1 MHWKNDLKRSFT
13 IAWPVIIGQLSYIA
27 LGVIDSMMVGRL
39 GATPLAAAAL
49 SNSYFALPLTFC
61 FGLAAGIAPLAAK
74 FYAQRDQDQ
83 LSALHRNGLWAT
95 LGSSII
101 AAILMYVFI
110 FILPYLGQP
119 VDVVSTSEPYIILL
133 AASLIPQTL
142 FLSYKNF
149 TEGLEWMKPA
159 LYVSVISVPINAI
172 LNYLF
177 IFGPWVFPEW
187 GLTGAGIATLITRV
201 FMLLAIHQLM
211 SWSKLRSYID
221 FRLKANID
229 TIKKIL
235 NIGVPAG
242 IQYVF
247 ETGAFAI
254 AALFMGMLGTIELAA
269 HQIAINL
276 ASIPFMVCIGL
287 SAAGAIRMGNAYG
300 NQNWPLI
307 RQSGQNLLLITLLFM
322 ACSALVI
329 TLTKS
334 FLPTLYINDNQ
345 VINYAAQMLII
356 AALFQLSDGIQAVC
370 LGLLRGLEDVR
381 IPTLF
386 TLIAY
391 WLIAIPLGYYL
402 AFHGGMGYIGI
413 WIGLLIGLSLSA
425 VMLLARFYALSRKMI
440 KSDA

>member
-1 MHWKNDLKRSFT
+1 MHWKKDLQRSLT

-74 FYAQRDQDQ
+74 LYAQRDQEE
-83 LSALHRNGLWAT
+83 LSGLHRNGLWAT
-95 LGSSII
+95 LGSSLF
-101 AAILMYVFI
+101 AALLMVLFI

-119 VDVVSTSEPYIILL
+119 EDVVLTAEPYILLL
-133 AASLIPQTL
+133 AGSLIPQTL

-159 LYVSVISVPINAI
+159 LYVGILSVPVNAV
-172 LNYLF
+172 LNYLL
-177 IFGPWVFPEW
+177 IFGPWIFPEW
-187 GLTGAGIATLITRV
+187 GLMGAGVATLITRWL
-201 FMLLAIHQLM
+201 MLFAIHQLM
-211 SWSKLRSYID
+211 RMSELRAYID
-221 FRLKANID
+221 FRWKANRK
-229 TIKKIL
+229 TIKTIL

-254 AALFMGMLGTIELAA
+254 AALFMGMLGTLELAA

-300 NQNWPLI
+300 NNNWPLI
-307 RQSGQNLLLITLLFM
+307 RQSGQILLLVTVGFMLCSALIITLL
-322 ACSALVI
+322 
-329 TLTKS
+329 KD
-334 FLPTLYINDNQ
+334 FLPSLYISDVR
-345 VINYAAQMLII
+345 VIEYAAQMLII
-356 AALFQLSDGIQAVC
+356 AALFQLSDGVQAVS

-381 IPTLF
+381 KPTLF
-386 TLIAY
+386 TLVAY
-391 WLIAIPLGYYL
+391 WVIAIPLGYYL
-402 AFHGGMGYIGI
+402 AFYADMGYMGI
-413 WIGLLIGLSLSA
+413 WIGLLIGLTLSA
-425 VMLLARFYALSRKMI
+425 LMLLGRFYALSRRMI
-440 KSDA
+440 KSES